1 MKIGHEI
8 AKLRAQKNISQR
20 ELASA
25 LNVSAGVVGLWETD
39 KRLPSYECLIA
50 LADYFLISIDSLME
64 QDRKHPYTEY
74 KTESYPKETQKIIY
88 TYLLLNEDN
97 RDILIGEAKKLLK
110 QQRLEEKRESSLPI
124 AK

>member
-8 AKLRAQKNISQR
+8 AKLRAKKNISQR

-25 LNVSAGVVGLWETD
+25 LNVSAGVVGLWETN

-64 QDRKHPYTEY
+64 QDRKHPININSSALYT
-74 KTESYPKETQKIIY
+74 KETQKIID

-110 QQRLEEKRESSLPI
+110 QQRLEEKKEKLLYQ
-124 AK
+124 

>member
-39 KRLPSYECLIA
+39 KRLTSYEWIIA
-50 LADYFLISIDSLME
+50 LADYFLISIDSLM
-64 QDRKHPYTEY
+64 
-74 KTESYPKETQKIIY
+74 
-88 TYLLLNEDN
+88 
-97 RDILIGEAKKLLK
+97 
-110 QQRLEEKRESSLPI
+110 
-124 AK
+124 